1 MPDHA
6 PPEPIALQAPLSS
19 SPTNGLP
26 LSGVRIL
33 SLALNLPGPAALMRC
48 AAMGAQCSK
57 LEPPSA
63 RPASGSAAGAAGA
76 DPMAHYSPQAYADM
90 HQGIAVWQ
98 AQLKSEEGQAALH
111 DALDAADILLTS
123 FRPAALAKL
132 GLDWASLQQ
141 RHPQL
146 SLVRIVGSAGALADV
161 PGHDLTYQAEAGLVQ
176 GGAMPPSLFADMAG
190 ALMASEAVLK
200 AWLLRQRSGHG
211 SLQET
216 GLAQA
221 AQWLALPWHWG
232 LTRPDGDVGGA
243 HAGYRVYACADGSVA
258 VAALEPH
265 FAARLCAVA
274 SVNGDGSI
282 ASMRSPAM
290 HAALQAFLAPLSCA
304 ELADLAEQHDLPLH
318 PLPGPPQA
326 QPRL

>member
-1 MPDHA
+1 MPDYA
-6 PPEPIALQAPLSS
+6 CLTPFTS
-19 SPTNGLP
+19 SPADGLP

-63 RPASGSAAGAAGA
+63 QPGPADA
-76 DPMAHYSPQAYADM
+76 DPMALYSPQAYSDM

-98 AQLKSEEGQAALH
+98 AQLKTEDGQAALH
-111 DALDAADILLTS
+111 KALDSADILLTS

-176 GGAMPPSLFADMAG
+176 RGAMPPSLFADMAG

-211 SLQET
+211 NLQET

-265 FAARLCAVA
+265 FAARLCAAA
-274 SVNGDGSI
+274 SVPGDGSI
-282 ASMRSPAM
+282 ACMRNPARHEVVEGLVEGM
-290 HAALQAFLAPLSCA
+290 C
-304 ELADLAEQHDLPLH
+304 
-318 PLPGPPQA
+318 
-326 QPRL
+326 

>member
-1 MPDHA
+1 
-6 PPEPIALQAPLSS
+6 
-19 SPTNGLP
+19 
-26 LSGVRIL
+26 
-33 SLALNLPGPAALMRC
+33 MRC

-57 LEPPSA
+57 LEPPA
-63 RPASGSAAGAAGA
+63 AQPAAAGAAGTAGVAGA

-141 RHPQL
+141 RHPRL

-200 AWLLRQRSGHG
+200 AWLLCQRSGHG

-265 FAARLCAVA
+265 FRGPPVRRGVGEWRWQHRQHAQPRHAC
-274 SVNGDGSI
+274 
-282 ASMRSPAM
+282 SPA
-290 HAALQAFLAPLSCA
+290 S
-304 ELADLAEQHDLPLH
+304 
-318 PLPGPPQA
+318 LPGPLVLRRAGRPGRAARSAPAPSSRPTPGTASLVGGHLKAPPARNLQA
-326 QPRL
+326 AQVMAGRSMRARCGQ

>member
-6 PPEPIALQAPLSS
+6 CPPPP
-19 SPTNGLP
+19 SPPADGLP

-63 RPASGSAAGAAGA
+63 QQGPAGS
-76 DPMAHYSPQAYADM
+76 DPMALYSPQAYADM

-98 AQLKSEEGQAALH
+98 AQLKTEDGQVALH
-111 DALDAADILLTS
+111 EALDNTDILLTS

-141 RHPQL
+141 RHPRL
-146 SLVRIVGSAGALADV
+146 SLVRIVGSAGVLADV

-232 LTRPDGDVGGA
+232 LTQPDGDVGGA
-243 HAGYRVYACADGSVA
+243 HAGYRVYACADGAVA

-265 FAARLCAVA
+265 FAARLCAAA
-274 SVNGDGSI
+274 SVEGDGSV

-290 HAALQAFLAPLSCA
+290 HAALEAFLATLSCA
-304 ELADLAEQHDLPLH
+304 ELADLAQRHDLPLH
-318 PLPGPPQA
+318 PLPTQRAAPS
-326 QPRL
+326 RL

>member
-1 MPDHA
+1 M
-6 PPEPIALQAPLSS
+6 AL
-19 SPTNGLP
+19 
-26 LSGVRIL
+26 
-33 SLALNLPGPAALMRC
+33 
-48 AAMGAQCSK
+48 
-57 LEPPSA
+57 
-63 RPASGSAAGAAGA
+63 
-76 DPMAHYSPQAYADM
+76 YSPQAYSDM

-98 AQLKSEEGQAALH
+98 AQLKTEDGQAALH
-111 DALDAADILLTS
+111 KALDSADILLTS

-200 AWLLRQRSGHG
+200 AWLLRQLSGHG
-211 SLQET
+211 NLQET

-265 FAARLCAVA
+265 FAARLCAAA
-274 SVNGDGSI
+274 SVPGDGSI
-282 ASMRSPAM
+282 ACMRNPAT
-290 HAALQAFLAPLSCA
+290 HAALEAFLAALSCA
-304 ELADLAEQHDLPLH
+304 ELADLAERHDLPLH
-318 PLPGPPQA
+318 PLAA
-326 QPRL
+326 QPAASRRL

>member
-6 PPEPIALQAPLSS
+6 PPEPIALQAPLYP
-19 SPTNGLP
+19 SPNNGQP

-57 LEPPSA
+57 LEPPA
-63 RPASGSAAGAAGA
+63 AQPAAAGAAGA
-76 DPMAHYSPQAYADM
+76 DPMAHYSPRAYADM

-176 GGAMPPSLFADMAG
+176 GGALPPSLFAG
-190 ALMASEAVLK
+190 
-200 AWLLRQRSGHG
+200 
-211 SLQET
+211 
-216 GLAQA
+216 
-221 AQWLALPWHWG
+221 
-232 LTRPDGDVGGA
+232 
-243 HAGYRVYACADGSVA
+243 
-258 VAALEPH
+258 
-265 FAARLCAVA
+265 
-274 SVNGDGSI
+274 
-282 ASMRSPAM
+282 MRSEEGRVGREGRYRWSPY
-290 HAALQAFLAPLSCA
+290 H
-304 ELADLAEQHDLPLH
+304 
-318 PLPGPPQA
+318 
-326 QPRL
+326 

>member
-6 PPEPIALQAPLSS
+6 PLEAIALPASHPSC
-19 SPTNGLP
+19 PTNGLP

-63 RPASGSAAGAAGA
+63 QPGTASA
-76 DPMAHYSPQAYADM
+76 DPMALYSPRAYADM

-98 AQLKSEEGQAALH
+98 AQLKSAQGQAALH

-282 ASMRSPAM
+282 ASMRSPAL

-304 ELADLAEQHDLPLH
+304 DLADLAERHDLPLH
-318 PLPGPPQA
+318 PLPNCPSA
-326 QPRL
+326 PRRL